1 MSDDTRR
8 VLELLSQGK
17 ISVDEADQLLRALKD
32 QGTRADASPKSETAS
47 TQAKPRFI
55 RIHVRK
61 PGKDGREDKD
71 VNIRVPLAVIRG
83 GMRLGT
89 MIPGLHASMNARLR
103 ERGIDVDLSKI
114 DPAALESMLSDMGE
128 INIDV
133 EQSGEQVRITY
144 E

>member
-8 VLELLSQGK
+8 VLELLAQGK
-17 ISVDEADQLLRALKD
+17 ISVDEADQLLRALKE
-32 QGTRADASPKSETAS
+32 QGSRAEASSKSGDTGPS
-47 TQAKPRFI
+47 KPRFL
-55 RIHVRK
+55 RVHVHK
-61 PGKDGREDKD
+61 PGKPGREDKD
-71 VNIRVPLAVIRG
+71 VNIRVPMAVLRG

-103 ERGIDVDLSKI
+103 ERGIDVDLSKM
-114 DPAALESMLSDMGE
+114 DPAVLESMLAEMGE

-133 EQSGEQVRITY
+133 EQTGEQVRITC

>member
-1 MSDDTRR
+1 MSDETRR

-32 QGTRADASPKSETAS
+32 QGNRAEAQSAAAS
-47 TQAKPRFI
+47 TPVKPRFM

>member
-17 ISVDEADQLLRALKD
+17 ISVEEADQLLRALKD
-32 QGTRADASPKSETAS
+32 QGNRVEASPKSDAVS
-47 TQAKPRFI
+47 TPARPRFM
-55 RIHVRK
+55 RIHVHK
-61 PGKDGREDKD
+61 PGRDGRDDKD
-71 VNIRVPLAVIRG
+71 VNIRVPMAVIRG

-89 MIPGLHASMNARLR
+89 MIPGFHASMNARLR
-103 ERGIDVDLSKI
+103 ERGLDIDLSKL
-114 DPAALESMLSDMGE
+114 DPAALESMLSEMGE

-133 EQSGEQVRITY
+133 EQSGEQVRISY

>member
-1 MSDDTRR
+1 MSDETRR
-8 VLELLSQGK
+8 VLELLAQGK
-17 ISVDEADQLLRALKD
+17 VSVNEADQLLRALNEQSKRVD
-32 QGTRADASPKSETAS
+32 TAPNEASNVAP
-47 TQAKPRFI
+47 KPRFM
-55 RIHVRK
+55 RIHVHK
-61 PGKDGREDKD
+61 PGKEGREDKD
-71 VNIRVPLAVIRG
+71 VNIRVPMAVIRG

-103 ERGIDVDLSKI
+103 ERGIDVDLSKL
-114 DPAALESMLSDMGE
+114 DPAFLESMLSEMGE

>member
-8 VLELLSQGK
+8 VLELLAQGK
-17 ISVDEADQLLRALKD
+17 ISVDEADQLLRALKE
-32 QGTRADASPKSETAS
+32 QGTAVDGSPKRDAGGTS
-47 TQAKPRFI
+47 AKPRFM
-55 RIHVRK
+55 RIHVHK
-61 PGKDGREDKD
+61 PGTEGRKDKD

-89 MIPGLHASMNARLR
+89 MIPGLHASVNARLR

-114 DPAALESMLSDMGE
+114 DPAALESMLADMGE

-133 EQSGEQVRITY
+133 AQSGEQVRITY

>member
-1 MSDDTRR
+1 MSDETKR

-17 ISVDEADQLLRALKD
+17 ISVDEADQLLRALTD
-32 QGTRADASPKSETAS
+32 QGKRVEASPKGDAAS
-47 TQAKPRFI
+47 AQAKPRFM
-55 RIHVRK
+55 RIHVHK

-114 DPAALESMLSDMGE
+114 DPASLES
-128 INIDV
+128 
-133 EQSGEQVRITY
+133 
-144 E
+144 

>member
-1 MSDDTRR
+1 MSDETRR

-17 ISVDEADQLLRALKD
+17 ISVDEADQLLRALKN
-32 QGTRADASPKSETAS
+32 QGNRGEASPKSEAVNTP
-47 TQAKPRFI
+47 TKPRFM
-55 RIHVRK
+55 RIHVHK

-71 VNIRVPLAVIRG
+71 VNIRVPMAVLRG

-89 MIPGLHASMNARLR
+89 MIPGFHASMNARLR
-103 ERGIDVDLSKI
+103 ERGLDVDLSKI
-114 DPAALESMLSDMGE
+114 DPTALESMLSEMGE

>member
-1 MSDDTRR
+1 MSDETRR

-17 ISVDEADQLLRALKD
+17 ISVDEADQLLRALHEQSK
-32 QGTRADASPKSETAS
+32 RADVPPDNETS
-47 TQAKPRFI
+47 NVPPRPRFM
-55 RIHVRK
+55 RIHVHK
-61 PGKDGREDKD
+61 PGKEGREDKD
-71 VNIRVPLAVIRG
+71 VNIRVPMAMIRG

-103 ERGIDVDLSKI
+103 ERGIDVDLSKL
-114 DPAALESMLSDMGE
+114 DPALLESMLSEMGE

>member
-1 MSDDTRR
+1 MSDDNRR

-17 ISVDEADQLLRALKD
+17 ISVDEADQLLRALKE
-32 QGTRADASPKSETAS
+32 QGSGAEASSKNEPSS
-47 TQAKPRFI
+47 TPARPRFM
-55 RIHVRK
+55 RIHVHK
-61 PGKDGREDKD
+61 PGTDGGKDKD
-71 VNIRVPLAVIRG
+71 VNIRVPMAVIRG

-89 MIPGLHASMNARLR
+89 MIPGFHASMNARFR
-103 ERGIDVDLSKI
+103 ERGLDVDLSKL
-114 DPAALESMLSDMGE
+114 DPAALESMLSEMGE

>member
-32 QGTRADASPKSETAS
+32 QGTRAEASSKSDATTTP
-47 TQAKPRFI
+47 AKPRFM
-55 RIHVRK
+55 RIHVHK
-61 PGKDGREDKD
+61 PGKEGRKDKD

-103 ERGIDVDLSKI
+103 ERGIEVDLSKI

>member
-1 MSDDTRR
+1 MSDESRR

-17 ISVDEADQLLRALKD
+17 ISVDEADQLLRALTD
-32 QGTRADASPKSETAS
+32 QGTRAESPPKNDAATA
-47 TQAKPRFI
+47 ARPRFM
-55 RIHVRK
+55 RIHVHK

-71 VNIRVPLAVIRG
+71 VNIRVPMAVIRG

-89 MIPGLHASMNARLR
+89 MIPGFHASMNARLR
-103 ERGIDVDLSKI
+103 ERGLDVDLSKL
-114 DPAALESMLSDMGE
+114 DPAVLESMLSEMGE

>member
-17 ISVDEADQLLRALKD
+17 VSVDEADQLLRALTD
-32 QGTRADASPKSETAS
+32 QGNRVDASKGDAAS
-47 TQAKPRFI
+47 TPAKPRFM
-55 RIHVRK
+55 RIHVHK
-61 PGKDGREDKD
+61 PGKEGHKDKD

-114 DPAALESMLSDMGE
+114 DPAVLESMLSDMGE

>member
-1 MSDDTRR
+1 MSDETRR

-32 QGTRADASPKSETAS
+32 QGRRVEASPKSDTES
-47 TQAKPRFI
+47 TPAKPRFM
-55 RIHVRK
+55 RIHVHK
-61 PGKDGREDKD
+61 PGKEGRKDKD
-71 VNIRVPLAVIRG
+71 VNIRVPLAVLRG

>member
-1 MSDDTRR
+1 MSDETRR

-32 QGTRADASPKSETAS
+32 QGNRVEAQSGVAS
-47 TQAKPRFI
+47 TPAKPRFM

>member
-32 QGTRADASPKSETAS
+32 QGNRGEARGEGAS
-47 TQAKPRFI
+47 TPAKPRFM

>member
-1 MSDDTRR
+1 MSDESRR

-32 QGTRADASPKSETAS
+32 QGHHAEAQSEVAS
-47 TQAKPRFI
+47 TPAKPRFM

>member
-1 MSDDTRR
+1 MSDETRR

-17 ISVDEADQLLRALKD
+17 ITVDEADQLLRALKD
-32 QGTRADASPKSETAS
+32 QGNRGEASPKSEAVNTP
-47 TQAKPRFI
+47 AKPRFM
-55 RIHVRK
+55 RIHVHK

-71 VNIRVPLAVIRG
+71 VNIRVPMAVLRG

-89 MIPGLHASMNARLR
+89 MIPGFHASMNARLR
-103 ERGIDVDLSKI
+103 ERGLDVDLSKL
-114 DPAALESMLSDMGE
+114 DPTALESMLSEMGE